1 MRRSRSSAT
10 GQPLER
16 AHVRCRLPRH
26 RLSPRSGPVRVA
38 GRLGY
43 STAWRPQRG
52 PRSGPHIR
60 RGTAAVLACTGG
72 GLDVRDRATTDRG
85 VGDRERRLGSRRRD
99 LPRFALVALLRAVA
113 VALGGKRTSA
123 AAKSSSSGRV
133 TFPNAGP
140 ADGPAAG
147 FAPRGALLLIL

>member
-1 MRRSRSSAT
+1 MRRSRSSAP

-26 RLSPRSGPVRVA
+26 WPSPRSGAVRVA
-38 GRLGY
+38 GPLGY
-43 STAWRPQRG
+43 SAAWRPQRG
-52 PRSGPHIR
+52 PRGGPHVC

-72 GLDVRDRATTDRG
+72 GLDVRDRAATDRG
-85 VGDRERRLGSRRRD
+85 VGDGERRLGSRRGD
-99 LPRFALVALLRAVA
+99 LPRVALVALLRAVA

-140 ADGPAAG
+140 GG
-147 FAPRGALLLIL
+147 RGLV